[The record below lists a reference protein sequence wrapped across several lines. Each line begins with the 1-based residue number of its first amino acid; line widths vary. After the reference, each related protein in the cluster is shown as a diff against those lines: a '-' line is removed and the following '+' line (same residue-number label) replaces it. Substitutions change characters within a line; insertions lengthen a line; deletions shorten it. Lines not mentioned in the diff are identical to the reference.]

1 MYRCRL
7 TYDEWKCIIKKDRIG
22 SVVESA
28 EFSGYVGILNITEV
42 SEPQIWSYNGVEVI
56 VCDKNYQWLTIMP
69 EDDFYCITVMMNE
82 KREVQVCY
90 IDMIAEQGYDK
101 DGVPYFY
108 DLYLDL
114 VVYPDGTIIEDD
126 MDELHN
132 ALTDGDITR
141 QQFELALDT
150 CNKLKNGLLSDIVAF
165 MVYIQRMCDMVK

>member
-22 SVVESA
+22 RVVESS

-42 SEPQIWSYNGVEVI
+42 SEPQIWSYNGEKVM

-69 EDDFYCITVMMNE
+69 EDDYYCITVMMNE

-132 ALTDGDITR
+132 ALEDGDITK
-141 QQFELALDT
+141 QQFDLALNT
-150 CNKLKNGLLSDIVAF
+150 CDKLKNGLLSDIVAF
-165 MVYIQRMCDMVK
+165 MVYIQSVYDMVK